1 MSSRTLARLGAL
13 PLAAGLLVAGAG
25 AAAAHVTVTPSL
37 TSAGS
42 YSVLT
47 FSVGHGCDGSPTTK
61 IAIQMPEQVLAVT
74 PTRNP
79 EWEVEKQMATLDE
92 PVEDAHG
99 NEITERVDQVVYTAR
114 TPLPDGYRDTFE
126 LSLQLPADAAGE
138 TLAFPVIQ
146 TCEQGETGWTETP
159 ADGQDPEE
167 LETPAPSFEVTA
179 AGDDGHRGGG
189 DDAEAEDDAPA
200 EGQDEEELAN
210 PAPALTLT
218 EASAEGHHGG
228 ASGSDETDEKSD
240 EKADTKAD
248 TEAEAADD
256 GDGLAIGGLAAVIG
270 GLALGG
276 LALARSGKKA

>member
-79 EWEVEKQMATLDE
+79 EWDVEKQMATLDE

-126 LSLQLPADAAGE
+126 LQLQLPDAAGE
-138 TLAFPVIQ
+138 TLTFPTIQ
-146 TCEQGETGWTETP
+146 TCEKGETAWIETP
-159 ADGQDPEE
+159 SAGQDPES
-167 LETPAPSFEVTA
+167 LESPAPSF
-179 AGDDGHRGGG
+179 
-189 DDAEAEDDAPA
+189 
-200 EGQDEEELAN
+200 
-210 PAPALTLT
+210 AL
-218 EASAEGHHGG
+218 
-228 ASGSDETDEKSD
+228 D
-240 EKADTKAD
+240 
-248 TEAEAADD
+248 EAEAADGAEAAGEAETEPVAATTDETEAADD
-256 GDGLAIGGLAAVIG
+256 GGDALGIAGLVAGLLGLAAGVA
-270 GLALGG
+270 ALV
-276 LALARSGKKA
+276 LVRRRA

>member
-126 LSLQLPADAAGE
+126 LQLQLPDAAGE
-138 TLAFPVIQ
+138 TLTFPTIQ
-146 TCEQGETGWTETP
+146 TCEKGETAWIETP
-159 ADGQDPEE
+159 SAGQDPES
-167 LETPAPSFEVTA
+167 LESPAPSFTLDEAEVA
-179 AGDDGHRGGG
+179 DEA
-189 DDAEAEDDAPA
+189 DAEPVAATA
-200 EGQDEEELAN
+200 
-210 PAPALTLT
+210 
-218 EASAEGHHGG
+218 
-228 ASGSDETDEKSD
+228 DETDE
-240 EKADTKAD
+240 
-248 TEAEAADD
+248 TEETEAADD
-256 GDGLAIGGLAAVIG
+256 GADALGIAGLVAGLLGLAAGVA
-270 GLALGG
+270 ALV
-276 LALARSGKKA
+276 LVRRRA

>member
-61 IAIQMPEQVLAVT
+61 IAVQMPEQVLAVT

-126 LSLQLPADAAGE
+126 LQLQLPDAAGE
-138 TLAFPVIQ
+138 TLTFPTIQ
-146 TCEQGETGWTETP
+146 TCEKGETAWIETP
-159 ADGQDPEE
+159 SAGQDPES
-167 LETPAPSFEVTA
+167 LESPAPSF
-179 AGDDGHRGGG
+179 
-189 DDAEAEDDAPA
+189 
-200 EGQDEEELAN
+200 
-210 PAPALTLT
+210 AL
-218 EASAEGHHGG
+218 
-228 ASGSDETDEKSD
+228 D
-240 EKADTKAD
+240 
-248 TEAEAADD
+248 EAEAADEADTEPVAATTDETDETEAADD
-256 GDGLAIGGLAAVIG
+256 GGDALGIAGVVAGMLGLAAGVA
-270 GLALGG
+270 ALV
-276 LALARSGKKA
+276 LVRRRA

>member
-61 IAIQMPEQVLAVT
+61 IAIKMPEQVLSVT

-126 LSLQLPADAAGE
+126 LQLQLPDAAGE
-138 TLAFPVIQ
+138 TLTFPTVQ
-146 TCEQGETGWTETP
+146 SCEKGETAWIETP
-159 ADGQDPEE
+159 SPGEDAES
-167 LETPAPSFEVTA
+167 LESPAPSFVLSA
-179 AGDDGHRGGG
+179 AEDGTEPAAATDEDPVPDGTDDNAET
-189 DDAEAEDDAPA
+189 DAE
-200 EGQDEEELAN
+200 
-210 PAPALTLT
+210 
-218 EASAEGHHGG
+218 S
-228 ASGSDETDEKSD
+228 SDVLGV
-240 EKADTKAD
+240 A
-248 TEAEAADD
+248 
-256 GDGLAIGGLAAVIG
+256 GLVAGLLGLAAGVA
-270 GLALGG
+270 ALV
-276 LALARSGKKA
+276 LVRRRA